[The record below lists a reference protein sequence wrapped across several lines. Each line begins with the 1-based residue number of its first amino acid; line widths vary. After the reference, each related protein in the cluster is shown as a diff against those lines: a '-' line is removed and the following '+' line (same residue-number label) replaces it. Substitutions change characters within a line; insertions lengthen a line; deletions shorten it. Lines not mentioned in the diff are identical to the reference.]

1 MTTYKDTDLREALR
15 RMYADTPP
23 MPEDLNERLM
33 KRKEAREQK
42 IQHHRRWPYPVIA
55 TAAASVLLMI
65 VGGVWVNRQKPLPT
79 AEEVQP
85 KREYKTE
92 KMSFDS
98 KTANAGQTVEPH
110 IAEKELP
117 ETAPTAKRHSSL
129 KHREAINKQTD
140 EGETEKQN
148 IQVAAV
154 IDQPSSAQSPSD
166 AHLHYAS
173 NVTSADSTYIS
184 PVLMDEYIRKLA
196 AYNGVK
202 PETLDCDADSTYT
215 NQTCEAYVFADTKE
229 TDVFGRLLLAAIAY
243 DDTMPG
249 YLFNYTHQQFFFTV
263 IDQRT
268 ERRFLWVAERIAGDR
283 ILLYS
288 ASLPIG
294 ADVPSECFQKYRNK
308 LTNTITP
315 KTK

>member
-42 IQHHRRWPYPVIA
+42 PQHHRRWPYAA
-55 TAAASVLLMI
+55 TCAAAASVLLMI

-92 KMSFDS
+92 ETSFDS
-98 KTANAGQTVEPH
+98 KTANAG
-110 IAEKELP
+110 L
-117 ETAPTAKRHSSL
+117 
-129 KHREAINKQTD
+129 TD
-140 EGETEKQN
+140 EDETEKQD

-173 NVTSADSTYIS
+173 NVTSADSAYIS

-229 TDVFGRLLLAAIAY
+229 IDVFGRLLLAAIAY

-263 IDQRT
+263 IDQHT

-294 ADVPSECFQKYRNK
+294 AEVPSECFQKYRNK

-315 KTK
+315 KTKEL